1 MASLAAGCYITPAG
15 GDGQLGARTTIG
27 LPTDAATRRET
38 LLRTIDRLID
48 PSQPRHSRA
57 VQVCALAIE
66 IHIGESASLKAKRT
80 VVKHLVETAKVRFG
94 VAAAEVGFQDQWQRS
109 QLAFA
114 AVAGSVRHVEEV
126 LDSVER
132 FIWSHPEVTVIGSD
146 RTWLDTAE

>member
-1 MASLAAGCYITPAG
+1 M
-15 GDGQLGARTTIG
+15 
-27 LPTDAATRRET
+27 
-38 LLRTIDRLID
+38 
-48 PSQPRHSRA
+48 
-57 VQVCALAIE
+57 QVCALAIE
-66 IHIGESASLKAKRT
+66 IHIGDSASLKAKRT

-109 QLAFA
+109 ELAFA